1 MMDHNESGRLAQER
15 SQGYWLL
22 SQLFL
27 RVPDK
32 AHLLQL
38 QQDLACADE
47 EGDLSVLRDEVAA
60 ALTAG
65 DAAAIDFTR
74 RLVIASKASGDPLP
88 YESFVLEG
96 TVPGKATEEVLACV
110 NDAGFNDIAIDV
122 PSPDHIGAEMKFMAL
137 LCYEES
143 QAWYAGNRKEV
154 KHLRAMQR
162 HFMTRHLGAWAPDY
176 CETLETRAEHGYMK
190 AVAQLAR
197 RCLLADVA
205 ALEYLFLGRDEEEGQ
220 GGGTELPGD
229 EQQPR

>member
-1 MMDHNESGRLAQER
+1 MMDDREAARLAQER

-22 SQLFL
+22 TQLFL

-38 QQDLACADE
+38 RQDLACADE
-47 EGDLSVLRDEVAA
+47 GGDLGQLRDEVEA

-74 RLVIASKASGDPLP
+74 RLVIASKSSGDPLP

-96 TVPGKATEEVLACV
+96 TVPGKATDEVLACV
-110 NDAGFNDIAIDV
+110 NDAGFNDIAMDV

-143 QAWYAGNRKEV
+143 QAWSAGNRKEAER
-154 KHLRAMQR
+154 LRAMQR

-205 ALEYLFLGRDEEEGQ
+205 ALEYMFLGRDEEEEQ
-220 GGGTELPGD
+220 DCGTELPCH
-229 EQQPR
+229 EPLPR